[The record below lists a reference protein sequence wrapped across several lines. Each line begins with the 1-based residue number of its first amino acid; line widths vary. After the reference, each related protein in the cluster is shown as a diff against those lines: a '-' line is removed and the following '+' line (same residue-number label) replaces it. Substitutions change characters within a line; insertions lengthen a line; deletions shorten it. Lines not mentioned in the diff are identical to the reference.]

1 MLSIEKQNIVSITAV
16 LKSLNFTIVYRV
28 MQSKNIIQDIKKCGP
43 AVFRITTGTAKRLIE
58 IQINKQSAPLQVYEQ
73 YFFIP
78 FSTMTFAAE
87 AGQVKQNWRFC
98 RKRESEDSGTVFSLL
113 RLCLQSLPKV
123 KNSAR
128 KCKGADWICFEYMSF
143 FTVFLV

>member
-1 MLSIEKQNIVSITAV
+1 M
-16 LKSLNFTIVYRV
+16 KSLNFTIVYRV

-78 FSTMTFAAE
+78 FSTMTARPEPRLSNKIGGFV
-87 AGQVKQNWRFC
+87 VKGNPKIPVQYFHFC
-98 RKRESEDSGTVFSLL
+98 GFVSKAVPKLKILPESAKMRTGFVLSICHFYSLSPL
-113 RLCLQSLPKV
+113 RL
-123 KNSAR
+123 
-128 KCKGADWICFEYMSF
+128 Y
-143 FTVFLV
+143 